1 MRTKVVKTKAHNK
14 VIYSFHLLF
23 DISHFNSLFSSQ
35 VTCQDLLTNKKKQTG
50 HRHPDYTGKKFELR
64 K

>member
-1 MRTKVVKTKAHNK
+1 MRTKVVKTKAHNE
-14 VIYSFHLLF
+14 VI
-23 DISHFNSLFSSQ
+23 FNSLFSSQ

-50 HRHPDYTGKKFELR
+50 HRHPDYRGKKFELR